1 VKIPDASAAELPGIV
16 GPNAIESAA
25 VAPDWG
31 QSAKTPF
38 GFAASDV
45 NQYRYVGNR
54 PTNATDPSGLEELGW
69 GELFYPGMIG
79 LNPEYHRGVR
89 LDRQLNELKRRR
101 MQEKDAFEQAQALTK
116 IQQENLKRAAKD
128 ASGLARACVEVEA
141 AGFGGAFLT
150 RGAAT
155 AAARGSTT
163 VIDDAVE
170 QADDVPRWKRWW
182 RSRYGAKRVPQKAA
196 DPAAA
201 VNALS
206 KYRSRRFFING
217 QNLLLDKSGMK
228 HILERH
234 HPSYWNGTVKSS
246 QSFFPKNMS
255 ITDIEESIA
264 EVLKQNPDKIC
275 EIGANGIGSMTGVV
289 NGEI

>member
-1 VKIPDASAAELPGIV
+1 LGSISQDPI
-16 GPNAIESAA
+16 
-25 VAPDWG
+25 
-31 QSAKTPF
+31 
-38 GFAASDV
+38 GFAAGDV
-45 NQYRYVGNR
+45 NQYRYVGNG
-54 PTNATDPSGLEELGW
+54 PTNATDPSGL
-69 GELFYPGMIG
+69 
-79 LNPEYHRGVR
+79 
-89 LDRQLNELKRRR
+89 
-101 MQEKDAFEQAQALTK
+101 
-116 IQQENLKRAAKD
+116 
-128 ASGLARACVEVEA
+128 
-141 AGFGGAFLT
+141 
-150 RGAAT
+150 
-155 AAARGSTT
+155 
-163 VIDDAVE
+163 
-170 QADDVPRWKRWW
+170 ADDVPRWKRWW

-289 NGEI
+289 NGVRFQLGLNRGRIGQFFPILE